1 MFQAAIEKGFINKK
15 SFDEIVAAYNTS
27 ADEGEET
34 LEKYMKKKKGR
45 PGATA
50 LDVSKE
56 ELEELI
62 AGTLSSLFVLE
73 NEEYKIR

>member
-1 MFQAAIEKGFINKK
+1 
-15 SFDEIVAAYNTS
+15 
-27 ADEGEET
+27 
-34 LEKYMKKKKGR
+34 MKKKKGR

-62 AGTLSSLFVLE
+62 TGTLSSLFVLE

>member
-1 MFQAAIEKGFINKK
+1 MFQTAIEKGFINKK

-56 ELEELI
+56 DLEEI
-62 AGTLSSLFVLE
+62 ISGTLSSLFILE